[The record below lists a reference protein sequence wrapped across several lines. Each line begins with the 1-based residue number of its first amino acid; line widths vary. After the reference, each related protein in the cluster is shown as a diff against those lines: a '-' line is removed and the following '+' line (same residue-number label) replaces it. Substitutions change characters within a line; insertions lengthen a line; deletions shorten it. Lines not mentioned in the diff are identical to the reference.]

1 MCNHLGN
8 KSASAHLVAM
18 SNSACFKAWHN
29 LMTWAAVFCGISAS
43 TKHTQQVQHSMV
55 AKVVLGGKWSLT
67 LSATVQAKNCRLSGS
82 PLIENLH
89 LDQRFCLSFVT
100 TLTWSSAGTSGQ
112 NGNGANA
119 SQLPEQYGK
128 GHIQVS
134 SLHVQHWLLCIDS
147 M

>member
-1 MCNHLGN
+1 
-8 KSASAHLVAM
+8 
-18 SNSACFKAWHN
+18 
-29 LMTWAAVFCGISAS
+29 
-43 TKHTQQVQHSMV
+43 
-55 AKVVLGGKWSLT
+55 
-67 LSATVQAKNCRLSGS
+67 VQAKNCRLSGS

-100 TLTWSSAGTSGQ
+100 TLTWSSAATSGQ

-134 SLHVQHWLLCIDS
+134 SLHAQHWLYAACSEHCNKVVSQSSTLLL
-147 M
+147 

>member
-1 MCNHLGN
+1 
-8 KSASAHLVAM
+8 
-18 SNSACFKAWHN
+18 
-29 LMTWAAVFCGISAS
+29 
-43 TKHTQQVQHSMV
+43 
-55 AKVVLGGKWSLT
+55 
-67 LSATVQAKNCRLSGS
+67 VQAKNCRLSGS

-100 TLTWSSAGTSGQ
+100 TLTWSSAATSGQ

-134 SLHVQHWLLCIDS
+134 SLHAQDWLLCTDS
-147 M
+147 MSSALQQRRQPELNTAVIVGLAISMQVLPLHLHMFSCRL

>member
-1 MCNHLGN
+1 M
-8 KSASAHLVAM
+8 
-18 SNSACFKAWHN
+18 
-29 LMTWAAVFCGISAS
+29 
-43 TKHTQQVQHSMV
+43 VQS
-55 AKVVLGGKWSLT
+55 GDWSVT

-100 TLTWSSAGTSGQ
+100 TLTWSSAATSGQ
-112 NGNGANA
+112 NGDGADA
-119 SQLPEQYGK
+119 LQLPEQYGK

-134 SLHVQHWLLCIDS
+134 SLHAQDWHCSDS

>member
-1 MCNHLGN
+1 
-8 KSASAHLVAM
+8 
-18 SNSACFKAWHN
+18 
-29 LMTWAAVFCGISAS
+29 
-43 TKHTQQVQHSMV
+43 
-55 AKVVLGGKWSLT
+55 
-67 LSATVQAKNCRLSGS
+67 VQAKNCRLSGS

-100 TLTWSSAGTSGQ
+100 TLTWSSAATSGQ

-134 SLHVQHWLLCIDS
+134 SLHAQHWLYAACSEQGMQHVVSKVCS